1 MTTHTA
7 TTVQAQ
13 VDRLRHELQR
23 YKVDDQVPEVGEQ
36 IYIGEYLVQRLV
48 QLGVTKMFGVPGDFN
63 LGFLDFVED
72 NPNIDWVGNCNELNA
87 AYAADGY
94 ARVKEGS
101 LGVLTTTFGVG
112 ELSAINGI
120 AGAFSEHVP
129 VLHIVGVPSTL
140 QQKDKPMLHHTL
152 GDGRYDA
159 YYKASQQFTIA
170 QATLT
175 SKDTAAVEIDRII
188 TECVVMARPVY
199 LMLPT
204 DLAYVRIPAKRLLTP
219 LNSVPPEND
228 AEVESFVLD
237 EICKLV
243 DEAGQDAIVLV
254 DACAIRHGV
263 KKEVAEL
270 VRRTGF
276 PVYAAPMGKTAVD
289 ERYERYGGIYV
300 GSISQPAIKEK
311 VESAKLIISVGALK
325 SDFNT
330 GNFTY
335 HIPTHRTIEVR
346 AGFGSVTCF
355 LLVILCS
362 ILAFLP
368 SFRSCAS
375 YLVLSRP
382 LPEFSSPSCA
392 APPLASLRLLLPP
405 SPFYHSFLPRS
416 ITPLF
421 FSWQSP
427 PSHYLPFPSRHPS
440 LYFLSRPSADTRT
453 NALLCQLHS
462 DHIRVRYAGY
472 PGVGMKRLL
481 PKLTARLQPYRDD
494 ARALPVPP
502 YRLPVPKEDNDII
515 THTWLWPRVGQFFR
529 QKDIVVAE
537 TGTSSFGVLDVPM
550 PTGAIFMS
558 QILWGSIGWTV
569 GSTLGAA
576 LGGHDL
582 GYKRTILF
590 IGDGSLQLTVQEL
603 SVMIRSGMKPIIFV
617 LNNKGYTIERYLH
630 GMTRKYNDISNWKWT
645 HLLDTLG
652 GEEGKTCQSY
662 RVTGKDELS
671 TLFDD
676 PTFAAADKIQL
687 VEIMMEQRDAP
698 RALKSQAE
706 LSGKSNQY
714 VAV

>member
-1 MTTHTA
+1 MNRGSYLILSCLRPRMAIGSSSLTGARPTQPCSLPAQPILPLLGSAPVLSSHQSTSPPNTAHHHPPLHIKSLPAQTVSSPSTSTASTSTPICTTNTWTSMTTHTA

-335 HIPTHRTIEVR
+335 HIPTHRTIE
-346 AGFGSVTCF
+346 
-355 LLVILCS
+355 
-362 ILAFLP
+362 
-368 SFRSCAS
+368 
-375 YLVLSRP
+375 
-382 LPEFSSPSCA
+382 
-392 APPLASLRLLLPP
+392 
-405 SPFYHSFLPRS
+405 
-416 ITPLF
+416 
-421 FSWQSP
+421 
-427 PSHYLPFPSRHPS
+427 
-440 LYFLSRPSADTRT
+440 
-453 NALLCQLHS
+453 LHS

-630 GMTRKYNDISNWKWT
+630 GMTRKYNDISNWCALRFFSLATALTMFFPPSSTSAGNGRICWT
-645 HLLDTLG
+645 R
-652 GEEGKTCQSY
+652 S
-662 RVTGKDELS
+662 
-671 TLFDD
+671 
-676 PTFAAADKIQL
+676 AA
-687 VEIMMEQRDAP
+687 R
-698 RALKSQAE
+698 RARRASRTA
-706 LSGKSNQY
+706 
-714 VAV
+714 